1 VPAAACYVLRA
12 AASCF
17 IFLNL
22 YTGLNDPNYLLV
34 DSSMSLIAKIEAA
47 GAAGSLLESTVVNLK
62 VWASADFLPAWAG
75 ESIAE
80 LVEQEAW
87 EELNDR
93 FYQNLAFGT
102 GGIRGRTIGRVST
115 TAETGTLSDL
125 GSPEYA
131 AVGSN
136 VLNDFNL
143 VRATIGLFRYSQKY
157 LADQG
162 RYDLPRF
169 VIAHDVR
176 HFSRHFCELAAST
189 WCKLGGQALIFEGPR
204 STPQLS
210 FSVRHYQATCGAV
223 ITASH
228 NPPHD
233 NGFKAYFEDGGQVV
247 SPHAEGIV
255 DLVNQVGLEE
265 LPEFLEIDL
274 APVITLGAEADAP
287 YLQLLRELVVDDE
300 VMAAQAPKVVFSPIH
315 GTGAISSVP
324 TLRALGVE
332 VIEVPEQ
339 MVQHGGFPTVKS
351 PNPENAE
358 ALAMAIAKA
367 NEVGADVVV
376 ATDPDADRMGVAVRD
391 VNGEMVLLTGNQIGT
406 ILAEYRISTLKD
418 ADVIP
423 DEGSENAVLIK
434 TFVTSPM
441 QEAVADWHGL
451 KTINTLTGF
460 KWIGAKLA
468 GYEAKMKAKLYEKE
482 GLALDYDACELWTK
496 ADLLLDYSTFFVF
509 GGEESYGYLA
519 TDKVRDK
526 DANAAAIMFCEVAAF
541 LQAQDMTFPE
551 YLDALYLQHGYYE
564 EKTINIYYEGAA
576 GSQKIKNILHSYRVD
591 PPKAFG
597 AVSVAGFTDFGKDE
611 IIDADGEKI
620 PPQDFYFL
628 ELSNG
633 YSFAV
638 RGSGTEPKI
647 KFYVFGRSD
656 VMDPEELTQVKQD
669 AAVVMQAMLQAIE
682 ADARERAEK

>member
-1 VPAAACYVLRA
+1 
-12 AASCF
+12 
-17 IFLNL
+17 
-22 YTGLNDPNYLLV
+22 
-34 DSSMSLIAKIEAA
+34 MSLIEKIESA
-47 GAAGSLLESTVVNLK
+47 GAAGSILESTVANLK
-62 VWASADFLPAWAG
+62 IWASADFLPEWVGA
-75 ESIAE
+75 SIVE
-80 LVEQEAW
+80 LVEKEEW

-93 FYQNLAFGT
+93 FYQNMAFGT
-102 GGIRGRTIGRVST
+102 GGIRGRTIGKVSAA
-115 TAETGTLSDL
+115 AETGTLSPV
-125 GSPEYA
+125 GTPEHA
-131 AVGSN
+131 AVGTN

-143 VRATIGLFRYSQKY
+143 IRATVGMFRYVETY
-157 LADQG
+157 LKESG
-162 RYDLPRF
+162 RHDLPRF

-210 FSVRHYQATCGAV
+210 FAVRQFKATCGAV

-233 NGFKAYFEDGGQVV
+233 NGFKAYFEDGAQVV

-255 DLVNQVGLEE
+255 NLVNEIKLEE
-265 LPEFLEIDL
+265 LTQFLDVDL
-274 APVITLGAEADAP
+274 APVIMLGAEADQP
-287 YLQLLRELVVDDE
+287 YLDLLQEMVVDAD
-300 VMAAQAPKVVFSPIH
+300 VMQKMAPKVVFSPIH
-315 GTGAISSVP
+315 GCGAISSLP
-324 TLRALGVE
+324 ALKKLGVE

-339 MVQHGGFPTVKS
+339 MEPDGRFPTVKS

-367 NEVGADVVV
+367 NETGADVVI

-391 VNGEMVLLTGNQIGT
+391 RAGEMVLLTGNQIGT
-406 ILAEYRISTLKD
+406 LMAEYRISTLKD
-418 ADVIP
+418 AEILPED
-423 DEGSENAVLIK
+423 GSENAVLIK

-441 QEAVADWHGL
+441 QEAVATWHGL

-460 KWIGAKLA
+460 KWIGEKLA
-468 GYEAKMKAKLYEKE
+468 GYEAEMKAKLFEKE
-482 GLALDYDACELWTK
+482 GLALDYDACDVWTR
-496 ADLLLDYSTFFVF
+496 ADLMLDYSTFFVF

-526 DANAAAIMFCEVAAF
+526 DANAAVVMFCELAAY
-541 LQAQDMTFPE
+541 LKAQEMTFPE

-576 GSQKIKNILHSYRVD
+576 GSQKIKNILESYRSH

-597 AVSVAGFTDFGKDE
+597 DVTVSGFTDFGKDE
-611 IIDADGEKI
+611 IIDADGKRI
-620 PPQDFYFL
+620 APQDFYFL

-656 VMDPEELTQVKQD
+656 VIEPEDLPKVKAD
-669 AAVVMQAMLQAIE
+669 ASEVMQAILAAID
-682 ADARERAEK
+682 ADARQRAEA

>member
-1 VPAAACYVLRA
+1 M
-12 AASCF
+12 
-17 IFLNL
+17 
-22 YTGLNDPNYLLV
+22 T
-34 DSSMSLIAKIEAA
+34 LIEKIESA
-47 GAAGSLLESTVVNLK
+47 GAEGSLLESAVANLK
-62 VWASADFLPAWAG
+62 VWATADFLPEWAG
-75 ESIAE
+75 DSIAE
-80 LVEQEAW
+80 LVEDGQW
-87 EELNDR
+87 DELNDR

-115 TAETGTLSDL
+115 QSETGTPSEQ
-125 GSPEYA
+125 GSPAHA

-143 VRATIGLFRYSQKY
+143 VRATIGLFRYTQEY
-157 LADQG
+157 LAKSG

-189 WCKLGGQALIFEGPR
+189 WCRLGGQALIFEGPR

-210 FSVRHYQATCGAV
+210 FAVRQYKATCGAV

-233 NGFKAYFEDGGQVV
+233 NGFKVYFEDGAQVV
-247 SPHAEGIV
+247 SPHAEAIV
-255 DLVNQVGLEE
+255 DRVNQVALDEV
-265 LPEFLEIDL
+265 PEFLEIDL
-274 APVITLGAEADAP
+274 TPVITLGEEADAP
-287 YLQLLRELVVDDE
+287 YLALLEEMVIDRE
-300 VMAAQAPKVVFSPIH
+300 VMEAQAPKIVFSPIH
-315 GTGAISSVP
+315 GTGAISAVP
-324 TLRALGVE
+324 ALRQLGVD

-339 MVQHGGFPTVKS
+339 MVLDPRFPTVKS

-358 ALAMAIAKA
+358 ALSMAIAKA

-376 ATDPDADRMGVAVRD
+376 ATDPDADRMGVAVRNTD
-391 VNGEMVLLTGNQIGT
+391 GEMVLLTGNQIGT
-406 ILAEYRISTLKD
+406 MLAEYRISTLKD
-418 ADVIP
+418 AEIIP
-423 DEGSENAVLIK
+423 EDGSDRAALIK

-441 QEAVADWHGL
+441 QEAVAEWHGL

-460 KWIGAKLA
+460 KWIGEKLA
-468 GYEAKMKAKLYEKE
+468 GYEAEMKAKLFEKE
-482 GLALDYDACELWTK
+482 GLAIDYDACDIWTR
-496 ADLLLDYSTFFVF
+496 ADLLLDYSTYFVF

-519 TDKVRDK
+519 TDKLRDK
-526 DANAAAIMFCEVAAF
+526 DANAAVIMFCELAAF
-541 LQAQDMTFPE
+541 LMAQEMTFPE
-551 YLDALYLQHGYYE
+551 YLDSLYLQHGYYE

-576 GSQKIKNILHSYRVD
+576 GSQKIKNILESYRSN

-597 AVSVAGFTDFGKDE
+597 AVEVSGFTDFGKDE
-611 IIDADGEKI
+611 IIDADGQKI

-647 KFYVFGRSD
+647 KFYVFGRAD
-656 VMDPEELTQVKQD
+656 VLDPEDLAKVKASTAEEMKEVM
-669 AAVVMQAMLQAIE
+669 AAID
-682 ADARERAEK
+682 ADARQRAEG

>member
-1 VPAAACYVLRA
+1 
-12 AASCF
+12 
-17 IFLNL
+17 
-22 YTGLNDPNYLLV
+22 
-34 DSSMSLIAKIEAA
+34 MSIIKKIEAA

-62 VWASADFLPAWAG
+62 QWASADFLPNWAG
-75 ESIAE
+75 ASIVE
-80 LVEQEAW
+80 LVENGEW
-87 EELNDR
+87 DELNDR

-102 GGIRGRTIGRVST
+102 GGIRGRTIGNVPAS
-115 TAETGTLSDL
+115 AEAGTLSAI
-125 GSPEYA
+125 GSPEHA

-143 VRATIGLFRYSQKY
+143 VRATIGLFRYVEQY
-157 LADQG
+157 LKDSG
-162 RYDLPRF
+162 SYDLPRF

-210 FSVRHYQATCGAV
+210 FAVRQNKATCGAV

-228 NPPHD
+228 NPSHD
-233 NGFKAYFEDGGQVV
+233 NGFKVYFDDGAQVV

-255 DLVNQVGLEE
+255 DLVNLVE
-265 LPEFLEIDL
+265 LSEVPAFLDVDL
-274 APVITLGAEADAP
+274 APVISLGAKDDAA
-287 YLQLLRELVVDDE
+287 YLDVLKEMVIDSE
-300 VMAAQAPKVVFSPIH
+300 VMEKQAPRIVFSPIH

-324 TLRALGVE
+324 ALKELGVE

-339 MVQHGGFPTVKS
+339 MVQDPRFPTVKS

-367 NEVGADVVV
+367 NEVGADVVL

-391 VNGEMVLLTGNQIGT
+391 RSGEMVLLTGNQIGT
-406 ILAEYRISTLKD
+406 IMAEYRISVLKD
-418 ADVIP
+418 AEIIP
-423 DEGSENAVLIK
+423 EDGGENTVLIK

-468 GYEAKMKAKLYEKE
+468 GYEAQMKAKLMEEE
-482 GLALDYDACELWTK
+482 GTAVDYDACDIWTR
-496 ADLLLDYSTFFVF
+496 ADLLLDYSTYFVF

-519 TDKVRDK
+519 SDKVRDK
-526 DANAAAIMFCEVAAF
+526 DANAAVVMFCEVAAY
-541 LQAQDMTFPE
+541 LKAQEMTFPE
-551 YLDALYLQHGYYE
+551 FLDSLYLQHGYYE

-576 GSQKIKNILHSYRVD
+576 GSQKIKNILESYRSD
-591 PPKAFG
+591 APKAFG
-597 AVSVAGFTDFGKDE
+597 DVSVSGFTDFGKDE
-611 IIDADGEKI
+611 IIDADGDKI

-656 VMDPEELTQVKQD
+656 VLDPEDLIKVKVE
-669 AAVVMQAMLQAIE
+669 AAVEMQRVLAAIE
-682 ADARERAEK
+682 ADARVRAER

>member
-1 VPAAACYVLRA
+1 
-12 AASCF
+12 
-17 IFLNL
+17 
-22 YTGLNDPNYLLV
+22 
-34 DSSMSLIAKIEAA
+34 MSIIEKIEAA

-62 VWASADFLPAWAG
+62 KWASADFLPNWAG
-75 ESIAE
+75 ASIVE
-80 LVEQEAW
+80 LVENSEW
-87 EELNDR
+87 DELNDR

-102 GGIRGRTIGRVST
+102 GGIRGRTIGSVPAA
-115 TAETGTLSDL
+115 AETGTLSEM
-125 GSPEYA
+125 GSPEHA

-143 VRATIGLFRYSQKY
+143 VRATIGLFRYTKQY
-157 LADQG
+157 LKESG
-162 RYDLPRF
+162 SYDLPRF

-210 FSVRHYQATCGAV
+210 FAVRQNNATCGAV

-233 NGFKAYFEDGGQVV
+233 NGFKVYFDDGAQVV

-255 DLVNQVGLEE
+255 DLVNLVE
-265 LPEFLEIDL
+265 LSEVPAFLNIDL
-274 APVITLGAEADAP
+274 EPVISLGAADDAA
-287 YLQLLRELVVDDE
+287 YLELLKEMVIDNE
-300 VMAAQAPKVVFSPIH
+300 VMQKEAPQIVFSPIH

-324 TLRALGVE
+324 ALKALGVK

-339 MVQHGGFPTVKS
+339 MVQDARFPTVQS

-391 VNGEMVLLTGNQIGT
+391 RSGEMVLLTGNQIGT
-406 ILAEYRISTLKD
+406 IMAEYRISVLKD
-418 ADVIP
+418 AEVIP
-423 DEGSENAVLIK
+423 EDGGDNTVLIK

-460 KWIGAKLA
+460 KWIGEKLA
-468 GYEAKMKAKLYEKE
+468 GYEAQMKARLLEEE
-482 GLALDYDACELWTK
+482 GTAVDYDACDIWTR
-496 ADLLLDYSTFFVF
+496 ADLLLDYSTYFVF

-519 TDKVRDK
+519 TDKLRDK
-526 DANAAAIMFCEVAAF
+526 DANAAVIMFCEVAAY
-541 LQAQDMTFPE
+541 LKSQEMTFPE
-551 YLDALYLQHGYYE
+551 FLDSLYLQHGYYE

-576 GSQKIKNILHSYRVD
+576 GSQKIKNILESYRSAA
-591 PPKAFG
+591 PKAFG
-597 AVSVAGFTDFGKDE
+597 DVKVSGFTDFGKDE
-611 IIDADGEKI
+611 IIDADGQKI

-656 VMDPEELTQVKQD
+656 VLDPEDLIKVKAV
-669 AAVVMQAMLQAIE
+669 AAVEMQTVLAAIE
-682 ADARERAEK
+682 ADARVRAEG

>member
-1 VPAAACYVLRA
+1 
-12 AASCF
+12 
-17 IFLNL
+17 
-22 YTGLNDPNYLLV
+22 
-34 DSSMSLIAKIEAA
+34 MSIIEQIEAA

-62 VWASADFLPAWAG
+62 KWASADFLPDWAG
-75 ESIAE
+75 ASIVE
-80 LVEQEAW
+80 LVENGEW
-87 EELNDR
+87 DELNDR

-102 GGIRGRTIGRVST
+102 GGIRGRTIGRVAAA
-115 TAETGTLSDL
+115 AEAGELSEMD
-125 GSPEYA
+125 SPEHA

-143 VRATIGLFRYSQKY
+143 VRATIGLFRYVENY
-157 LADQG
+157 LKETG
-162 RYDLPRF
+162 SYDLPRF

-189 WCKLGGQALIFEGPR
+189 WSKMGGQALIFEGPR

-210 FSVRHYQATCGAV
+210 FAVRQNKATCGAV

-228 NPPHD
+228 NPSHD
-233 NGFKAYFEDGGQVV
+233 NGFKVYFDDGAQVV

-255 DLVNQVGLEE
+255 DLVNLVE
-265 LPEFLEIDL
+265 LSEVPAFLDIDL
-274 APVITLGAEADAP
+274 APVISLGAKDDAA
-287 YLQLLRELVVDDE
+287 YQDVLKEMVIDSE
-300 VMAAQAPKVVFSPIH
+300 VMEKQAPRIVFSPIH

-324 TLRALGVE
+324 ALKELGVE

-339 MVQHGGFPTVKS
+339 MVQDPRFPTVKS

-367 NEVGADVVV
+367 NEVAADVVL

-391 VNGEMVLLTGNQIGT
+391 RSGEMVLLTGNQIGT
-406 ILAEYRISTLKD
+406 ILAEYRISVLKD
-418 ADVIP
+418 AEIIP
-423 DEGSENAVLIK
+423 EDGGDNTVLIK

-468 GYEAKMKAKLYEKE
+468 GYEAQMKAKLMEEE
-482 GLALDYDACELWTK
+482 GTAVDYDACDIWTR
-496 ADLLLDYSTFFVF
+496 ADLLLDYSTYFVF

-519 TDKVRDK
+519 SDKVRDK
-526 DANAAAIMFCEVAAF
+526 DANAAVVMFCEVAAY
-541 LQAQDMTFPE
+541 LKAQEMTFPE
-551 YLDALYLQHGYYE
+551 FLDSLYLQHGYYE

-576 GSQKIKNILHSYRVD
+576 GSQKIKNILESYRND
-591 PPKAFG
+591 APKAFG
-597 AVSVAGFTDFGKDE
+597 DMSVSGFTDFGKDE
-611 IIDADGEKI
+611 IIDADGDKI

-633 YSFAV
+633 YSVAV

-656 VMDPEELTQVKQD
+656 VLDPEDLIKVKVE
-669 AAVVMQAMLQAIE
+669 AAVEMQRVLSAIE
-682 ADARERAEK
+682 ADARVRAED

>member
-1 VPAAACYVLRA
+1 M
-12 AASCF
+12 
-17 IFLNL
+17 N
-22 YTGLNDPNYLLV
+22 
-34 DSSMSLIAKIEAA
+34 LIAKIEAA
-47 GAAGSLLESTVVNLK
+47 GAEGLLLKSTVVNL
-62 VWASADFLPAWAG
+62 VLWANADYLPAWAG
-75 ESIAE
+75 ASIAE
-80 LVEQEAW
+80 LVEHQEW

-115 TAETGTLSDL
+115 SVETGQLSEL

-143 VRATIGLFRYSQKY
+143 VRATIGLFRYAKQY
-157 LADQG
+157 LEASG

-210 FSVRHYQATCGAV
+210 FAVRHYHATCGAV

-233 NGFKAYFEDGGQVV
+233 NGFKAYFEDGSQVV
-247 SPHAEGIV
+247 APHAEGIV

-265 LPEFLEIDL
+265 LPAFLEIDL
-274 APVITLGAEADAP
+274 SPVIVLGAAADEP
-287 YLQLLRELVVDDE
+287 YLQLLREMVLDEE
-300 VMAAQAPKVVFSPIH
+300 VMSAQAPKVVFSPIH

-324 TLRALGVE
+324 TLKALGVN
-332 VIEVPEQ
+332 VVEVPEQ
-339 MVQHGGFPTVKS
+339 EMFHGGFPTVKS

-391 VNGEMVLLTGNQIGT
+391 VSGNMVLLTGNQIGA

-418 ADVIP
+418 AEVIP

-482 GLALDYDACELWTK
+482 GLALDYDACDAWTK
-496 ADLLLDYSTFFVF
+496 ADLMLDYSTFFVF

-526 DANAAAIMFCEVAAF
+526 DANAAVVMFCEVAAY
-541 LQAQDMTFPE
+541 LKAQEMTFPE

-576 GSQKIKNILHSYRVD
+576 GSQKIKNILDSYRSD
-591 PPKAFG
+591 PPKAFAG
-597 AVSVAGFTDFGKDE
+597 VAVSGFTDFGKDE
-611 IIDADGEKI
+611 MIDADGERI
-620 PPQDFYFL
+620 PAQDFYFL

-656 VMDPEELTQVKQD
+656 VVDPDDLPQVK
-669 AAVVMQAMLQAIE
+669 AAAAEVMQVILQAIE
-682 ADARERAEK
+682 ADARARANA

>member
-1 VPAAACYVLRA
+1 MR
-12 AASCF
+12 
-17 IFLNL
+17 
-22 YTGLNDPNYLLV
+22 
-34 DSSMSLIAKIEAA
+34 LIEEIESA
-47 GAAGSLLESTVVNLK
+47 GAQGSLLESTVANLK
-62 VWASADFLPAWAG
+62 IWANADFLPDWVGA
-75 ESIAE
+75 SIAE
-80 LVEQEAW
+80 LVEKSAW

-93 FYQNLAFGT
+93 FYQNMAFGT
-102 GGIRGRTIGRVST
+102 GGIRGRTIGKIT
-115 TAETGTLSDL
+115 TAAETGTLSQM
-125 GSPEYA
+125 GTPEHA
-131 AVGSN
+131 AVGTN

-143 VRATIGLFRYSQKY
+143 IRATVGMFRYVEKY
-157 LADQG
+157 LKDSG

-210 FSVRHYQATCGAV
+210 FAVRQFKATCGAV

-233 NGFKAYFEDGGQVV
+233 NGFKAYFEDGAQVV

-265 LPEFLEIDL
+265 LTQFLDIDL
-274 APVITLGAEADAP
+274 SPVIVLDAKADEP
-287 YLQLLRELVVDDE
+287 YLSMLEEMVVDTD
-300 VMAAQAPKVVFSPIH
+300 VMKNESPKVVFSPIH
-315 GTGAISSVP
+315 GCGAISSVP
-324 TLRALGVE
+324 VLKKLGVE

-339 MVQHGGFPTVKS
+339 MQPDGRFPTVKS

-358 ALAMAIAKA
+358 ALEMAIAKA
-367 NEVGADVVV
+367 NETKADVVL
-376 ATDPDADRMGVAVRD
+376 ATDPDADRMGVAVRSRA
-391 VNGEMVLLTGNQIGT
+391 GEMVLLSGNQIGT
-406 ILAEYRISTLKD
+406 LLAEYRISTLKD
-418 ADVIP
+418 AEIIP
-423 DEGSENAVLIK
+423 EDGGDNTVLIK

-441 QEAVADWHGL
+441 QEAVATWHGL

-460 KWIGAKLA
+460 KWIGEKLA
-468 GYEAKMKAKLYEKE
+468 AYQAEMEAALFEKE
-482 GLALDYDACELWTK
+482 GLVVDYDACDVWTK
-496 ADLLLDYSTFFVF
+496 ADLMLDYSTYFVF

-519 TDKVRDK
+519 SDKVRDK
-526 DANAAAIMFCEVAAF
+526 DANAAVVMFCELAAY
-541 LQAQDMTFPE
+541 LKAQEMTFPE

-576 GSQKIKNILHSYRVD
+576 GSQKIKNILESYREN
-591 PPKAFG
+591 PPKVFG
-597 AVSVAGFTDFGKDE
+597 EVSVSGFIDFGKDE
-611 IIDADGEKI
+611 IIDADGKRI

-656 VMDPEELTQVKQD
+656 VTVPEELDQVKTN
-669 AAVVMQAMLQAIE
+669 AAEVMQSMLAAIE
-682 ADARERAEK
+682 ADARKRAEK

>member
-1 VPAAACYVLRA
+1 
-12 AASCF
+12 
-17 IFLNL
+17 
-22 YTGLNDPNYLLV
+22 
-34 DSSMSLIAKIEAA
+34 MSLIEKIESA
-47 GAAGSLLESTVVNLK
+47 GADGSLLESTVANLK
-62 VWASADFLPAWAG
+62 IWASADFLPEWVGA
-75 ESIAE
+75 SIAE
-80 LVEQEAW
+80 LVDAGEW

-93 FYQNLAFGT
+93 FYQNMAFGT
-102 GGIRGRTIGRVST
+102 GGIRGRTIGKVSAS
-115 TAETGTLSDL
+115 AETGTLSPQ
-125 GSPEYA
+125 GSPEHA
-131 AVGSN
+131 AVGTN

-143 VRATIGLFRYSQKY
+143 IRATVGMFRYVEKY
-157 LADQG
+157 LRDSG
-162 RYDLPRF
+162 RHDLPRF

-210 FSVRHYQATCGAV
+210 FAVRQFKATCGAV

-233 NGFKAYFEDGGQVV
+233 NGFKAYFEDGAQVV

-255 DLVNQVGLEE
+255 NLVNEVKLEE
-265 LPEFLEIDL
+265 LTQFLDVDL
-274 APVITLGAEADAP
+274 KPVIVLGSEADQP
-287 YLQLLRELVVDDE
+287 YLDLLEEMVVDAD
-300 VMAAQAPKVVFSPIH
+300 VMQKESPKIVFTPIH
-315 GTGAISSVP
+315 GCGAISSMP
-324 TLRALGVE
+324 ILKKLGVE

-339 MVQHGGFPTVKS
+339 MEPDGRFPTVKS

-358 ALAMAIAKA
+358 ALSMAIAKA
-367 NEVGADVVV
+367 NETGADAVI
-376 ATDPDADRMGVAVRD
+376 ATDPDADRMGVAVR
-391 VNGEMVLLTGNQIGT
+391 NRAGEMVLLTGNQIGT
-406 ILAEYRISTLKD
+406 LLAEYRISTLKD
-418 ADVIP
+418 AEILPED
-423 DEGSENAVLIK
+423 GSENAVLIK

-441 QEAVADWHGL
+441 QEAVATWHGL

-460 KWIGAKLA
+460 KWLGEKLA
-468 GYEAKMKAKLYEKE
+468 GYEAEMKAKLFEKE
-482 GLALDYDACELWTK
+482 GLAVDYDACDVWTK
-496 ADLLLDYSTFFVF
+496 ADLMLDYSTYFVF

-519 TDKVRDK
+519 TDKLRDK
-526 DANAAAIMFCEVAAF
+526 DANAAVVMFCELAAY
-541 LQAQDMTFPE
+541 LKSQEMTFPE

-576 GSQKIKNILHSYRVD
+576 GSQKIKNILESYRSH

-597 AVSVAGFTDFGKDE
+597 DVTVSGFTDFGKDE
-611 IIDADGEKI
+611 IIDADGKRI

-656 VMDPEELTQVKQD
+656 VTDPDELEQVKAD
-669 AAVVMQAMLQAIE
+669 ASEVMEAMLKAID
-682 ADARERAEK
+682 ADARERAEA

>member
-1 VPAAACYVLRA
+1 
-12 AASCF
+12 
-17 IFLNL
+17 
-22 YTGLNDPNYLLV
+22 
-34 DSSMSLIAKIEAA
+34 MSVIENIEAA
-47 GAAGSLLESTVVNLK
+47 GANGSLLPSTVENLK
-62 VWASADFLPAWAG
+62 IWASADFLPAWTG

-80 LVEQEAW
+80 LVDKGEW
-87 EELNDR
+87 DELNDR

-115 TAETGTLSDL
+115 AAETGTLSEQ
-125 GSPEYA
+125 GSPAHA

-143 VRATIGLFRYSQKY
+143 VRATIGLFRYVKKY
-157 LADQG
+157 LDDNG
-162 RYDLPRF
+162 RHDLPRF

-189 WCKLGGQALIFEGPR
+189 WCKLGGQAMIFEGPR

-210 FSVRHYQATCGAV
+210 FAVRQCNATCGAV

-228 NPPHD
+228 NPSHD
-233 NGFKAYFEDGGQVV
+233 NGFKVYFEDGAQVV

-255 DLVNQVGLEE
+255 DLVNLVKLEE
-265 LPEFLEIDL
+265 LPAFLDIDIE
-274 APVITLGAEADAP
+274 PVIALGADSDLP
-287 YLQLLRELVVDDE
+287 YLELLKEMVVDTE
-300 VMAAQAPKVVFSPIH
+300 VMEAQASKIVFTPIH

-324 TLRALGVE
+324 ALKDLGVE

-339 MVQHGGFPTVKS
+339 SVMDPRFPSVKS

-358 ALAMAIAKA
+358 ALAMGIAKA

-376 ATDPDADRMGVAVRD
+376 ATDPDADRMGVAVR
-391 VNGEMVLLTGNQIGT
+391 NREGEMVLLTGNQIGT
-406 ILAEYRISTLKD
+406 ILAEYRITTLKD
-418 ADVIP
+418 AEIIP
-423 DEGSENAVLIK
+423 EDGSENCVLIK

-441 QEAVADWHGL
+441 QEAVATWHGL

-460 KWIGAKLA
+460 KWIGEKLA
-468 GYEAKMKAKLYEKE
+468 GYEAEMKANLFEKE
-482 GLALDYDACELWTK
+482 GLALDYDACDVWTK
-496 ADLLLDYSTFFVF
+496 ADLMQDYSTFFVF

-519 TDKVRDK
+519 TDKLRDK
-526 DANAAAIMFCEVAAF
+526 DANAAVLMFCEVAAF
-541 LQAQDMTFPE
+541 LKAQEMTFPE
-551 YLDALYLQHGYYE
+551 YLDGLYLQHGYYQ

-576 GSQKIKNILHSYRVD
+576 GSQKIANILASYRSN

-597 AVSVAGFTDFGKDE
+597 DVEVSGFTDFGKDE
-611 IIDADGEKI
+611 IIDADGKKI
-620 PPQDFYFL
+620 APQDFYFL

-656 VMDPEELTQVKQD
+656 LTTPEEMDEVKSK
-669 AAVVMQAMLQAIE
+669 ASEVMESVLKAID
-682 ADARERAEK
+682 ADARERAEA

>member
-1 VPAAACYVLRA
+1 
-12 AASCF
+12 
-17 IFLNL
+17 
-22 YTGLNDPNYLLV
+22 
-34 DSSMSLIAKIEAA
+34 MSIIKKIEAA

-62 VWASADFLPAWAG
+62 QWASADFLPNWAG
-75 ESIAE
+75 ASIVE
-80 LVEQEAW
+80 LVENGEW
-87 EELNDR
+87 DELNDR

-102 GGIRGRTIGRVST
+102 GGIRGRTIGNVPAS
-115 TAETGTLSDL
+115 AETGTLSAI
-125 GSPEYA
+125 GSPEHA

-143 VRATIGLFRYSQKY
+143 VRATIGLFRYVEQY
-157 LADQG
+157 LKDSG
-162 RYDLPRF
+162 SYDLPRF

-210 FSVRHYQATCGAV
+210 FAVRQNKATCGAV

-228 NPPHD
+228 NPSHD
-233 NGFKAYFEDGGQVV
+233 NGFKVYFDDGAQVV

-255 DLVNQVGLEE
+255 DLVNLVE
-265 LPEFLEIDL
+265 LSEVPAFLDVDL
-274 APVITLGAEADAP
+274 APVISLGAKDDAA
-287 YLQLLRELVVDDE
+287 YLDVLKEMVIDSE
-300 VMAAQAPKVVFSPIH
+300 VMEKQAPRIVFSPIH

-324 TLRALGVE
+324 ALKELGVE

-339 MVQHGGFPTVKS
+339 MVQDPRFPTVKS

-367 NEVGADVVV
+367 NEVGADVVL

-391 VNGEMVLLTGNQIGT
+391 RSGEMVLLTGNQIGT
-406 ILAEYRISTLKD
+406 IMAEYRISVLKD
-418 ADVIP
+418 AEIIP
-423 DEGSENAVLIK
+423 EDGGENTVLIK

-468 GYEAKMKAKLYEKE
+468 GYEAQMKAKLMEEE
-482 GLALDYDACELWTK
+482 GTALDYDACDIWTR
-496 ADLLLDYSTFFVF
+496 ADLLLDYSTYFVF

-519 TDKVRDK
+519 SDKVRDK
-526 DANAAAIMFCEVAAF
+526 DANAAVVMFCEVAAY
-541 LQAQDMTFPE
+541 LKAQEMTFPE
-551 YLDALYLQHGYYE
+551 FLDSLYLQHGYYE

-576 GSQKIKNILHSYRVD
+576 GSQKIKNILESYRSD
-591 PPKAFG
+591 APKAFG
-597 AVSVAGFTDFGKDE
+597 DVSVSGFTDFGKDE
-611 IIDADGEKI
+611 IIDADGDKI

-656 VMDPEELTQVKQD
+656 VLDPEDLIKVKVE
-669 AAVVMQAMLQAIE
+669 AAVEMQRVLAAIE
-682 ADARERAEK
+682 ADARVRAEG

>member
-1 VPAAACYVLRA
+1 
-12 AASCF
+12 
-17 IFLNL
+17 
-22 YTGLNDPNYLLV
+22 
-34 DSSMSLIAKIEAA
+34 MSLIEKIETA
-47 GAAGSLLESTVVNLK
+47 GAAGSLLKSTVLNLK
-62 VWASADFLPAWAG
+62 NWASADFLPDWAG
-75 ESIAE
+75 ASIVE
-80 LVEQEAW
+80 LVENQQW
-87 EELNDR
+87 DELNDR

-102 GGIRGRTIGRVST
+102 GGIRGRTIGNVPA
-115 TAETGTLSDL
+115 TAETGTLSAT
-125 GSPEYA
+125 GSPEHA

-143 VRATIGLFRYSQKY
+143 VRATIGLFRYVEQY
-157 LADQG
+157 LKETG
-162 RYDLPRF
+162 SYDLPRF

-210 FSVRHYQATCGAV
+210 FAVRQNKATCGAV

-228 NPPHD
+228 NPSHD
-233 NGFKAYFEDGGQVV
+233 NGFKVYFDDGAQVV

-255 DLVNQVGLEE
+255 DLVNLVE
-265 LPEFLEIDL
+265 LSEVPAFLDIDL
-274 APVITLGAEADAP
+274 APVISLGAKDDAA
-287 YLQLLRELVVDDE
+287 YQDVLKEMVIDSE
-300 VMAAQAPKVVFSPIH
+300 VMEQQAPQIVFTPIH

-324 TLRALGVE
+324 VLKELGVE
-332 VIEVPEQ
+332 VIEVSEQ
-339 MVQHGGFPTVKS
+339 MVQDPRFPTVQS

-358 ALAMAIAKA
+358 ALAMGIAKA
-367 NEVGADVVV
+367 NEVGADVVL

-391 VNGEMVLLTGNQIGT
+391 RNGEMVLLTGNQIGT
-406 ILAEYRISTLKD
+406 ILAEYRISVLKD
-418 ADVIP
+418 AEIIP
-423 DEGSENAVLIK
+423 EDGGDNVVFIK

-468 GYEAKMKAKLYEKE
+468 AYEAQMKAQLMEKE
-482 GLALDYDACELWTK
+482 GTAVDYDACDIWTR
-496 ADLLLDYSTFFVF
+496 ADLLLDYSSYFVF

-519 TDKVRDK
+519 SDKVRDK
-526 DANAAAIMFCEVAAF
+526 DANAAVVMFCEVAAY
-541 LQAQDMTFPE
+541 LKAQDMTFTE
-551 YLDALYLQHGYYE
+551 FLESLYLQHGYYE

-576 GSQKIKNILHSYRVD
+576 GSQKIKNILESYRSD
-591 PPKAFG
+591 APKAFG
-597 AVSVAGFTDFGKDE
+597 DVSVSGFTDFGKDE
-611 IIDADGEKI
+611 IIDADGDKI

-656 VMDPEELTQVKQD
+656 VLDPEDLIKVKVE
-669 AAVVMQAMLQAIE
+669 AAVEMQRVLAAIE
-682 ADARERAEK
+682 ADARVRAEG

>member
-1 VPAAACYVLRA
+1 
-12 AASCF
+12 
-17 IFLNL
+17 
-22 YTGLNDPNYLLV
+22 
-34 DSSMSLIAKIEAA
+34 MSIIEKIEAA
-47 GAAGSLLESTVVNLK
+47 GTAGSLLESTVVNLK
-62 VWASADFLPAWAG
+62 QWVSADFLPEWAG
-75 ESIAE
+75 ASISE
-80 LVEQEAW
+80 LVENGEW
-87 EELNDR
+87 DELNDR

-102 GGIRGRTIGRVST
+102 GGIRGRTIGRVPAA
-115 TAETGTLSDL
+115 AETGTLSET
-125 GSPEYA
+125 GSPEHA

-143 VRATIGLFRYSQKY
+143 VRATIGLFRYTKQY
-157 LADQG
+157 LKESG
-162 RYDLPRF
+162 SYDLPRF

-210 FSVRHYQATCGAV
+210 FAVRQNNATCGAV

-233 NGFKAYFEDGGQVV
+233 NGFKVYFDDGAQVV

-255 DLVNQVGLEE
+255 DLVNLVE
-265 LPEFLEIDL
+265 LSAVPAFLNIDL
-274 APVITLGAEADAP
+274 EPVISLGAADDAA
-287 YLQLLRELVVDDE
+287 YLELLKEMVIDHE
-300 VMAAQAPKVVFSPIH
+300 VMQEEAPQIVFSPIH

-324 TLRALGVE
+324 ALKALGVK

-339 MVQHGGFPTVKS
+339 MVQDARFPTVKS

-367 NEVGADVVV
+367 EEVGADVVV

-391 VNGEMVLLTGNQIGT
+391 RSGEMVLLTGNQIGT
-406 ILAEYRISTLKD
+406 IMAEYRISVLKD
-418 ADVIP
+418 AEVIP
-423 DEGSENAVLIK
+423 EDGGENAVLIK

-460 KWIGAKLA
+460 KWIGEKLA
-468 GYEAKMKAKLYEKE
+468 GYEAQMKARLLEEE
-482 GLALDYDACELWTK
+482 GTAVDYDACDIWTR
-496 ADLLLDYSTFFVF
+496 ADLLLDYSTYFVF

-519 TDKVRDK
+519 TDKLRDK
-526 DANAAAIMFCEVAAF
+526 DANAAVIMFCEVAAY
-541 LQAQDMTFPE
+541 LKAQEMTFPE
-551 YLDALYLQHGYYE
+551 FLDSLYLQHGYYE

-576 GSQKIKNILHSYRVD
+576 GSQKIKNILESYRSAA
-591 PPKAFG
+591 PKAFG
-597 AVSVAGFTDFGKDE
+597 DVKVSGFTDFGKDE
-611 IIDADGEKI
+611 IIDADGQKI

-647 KFYVFGRSD
+647 KFYVFGRSE
-656 VMDPEELTQVKQD
+656 VLDPEDLIKVKAV
-669 AAVVMQAMLQAIE
+669 AAVEMQTVLAAIE
-682 ADARERAEK
+682 ADARVRAEG

>member
-1 VPAAACYVLRA
+1 
-12 AASCF
+12 
-17 IFLNL
+17 
-22 YTGLNDPNYLLV
+22 
-34 DSSMSLIAKIEAA
+34 MSIIEKIEAA

-62 VWASADFLPAWAG
+62 KWASADFLPEWAG
-75 ESIAE
+75 ASIVE
-80 LVEQEAW
+80 LVENSEW
-87 EELNDR
+87 DELNDR

-102 GGIRGRTIGRVST
+102 GGIRGRTIGSVPAA
-115 TAETGTLSDL
+115 AETGTLSEM
-125 GSPEYA
+125 GSPEHA

-143 VRATIGLFRYSQKY
+143 VRATIGLFRYTKQY
-157 LADQG
+157 LKESG
-162 RYDLPRF
+162 SYDLPRF

-210 FSVRHYQATCGAV
+210 FAVRQNNATCGAV

-233 NGFKAYFEDGGQVV
+233 NGFKVYFDDGAQVV

-255 DLVNQVGLEE
+255 DLVNLVE
-265 LPEFLEIDL
+265 LSEVPAFLDIDL
-274 APVITLGAEADAP
+274 EPVISLGAADDAA
-287 YLQLLRELVVDDE
+287 YLELLKEMVIDNE
-300 VMAAQAPKVVFSPIH
+300 VMQEEAPQIVFSPIH

-324 TLRALGVE
+324 ALKALGVK

-339 MVQHGGFPTVKS
+339 MVQDARFPTVKS

-391 VNGEMVLLTGNQIGT
+391 RSGEMVLLTGNQIGT
-406 ILAEYRISTLKD
+406 IMAEYRISVLKD
-418 ADVIP
+418 AEVIP
-423 DEGSENAVLIK
+423 EDGGDNTVLIK

-460 KWIGAKLA
+460 KWIGEKLA
-468 GYEAKMKAKLYEKE
+468 GYEAQMKARLLEE
-482 GLALDYDACELWTK
+482 GTAVDYDACDIWTR
-496 ADLLLDYSTFFVF
+496 ADLLLDYSTYFVF

-519 TDKVRDK
+519 TDKLRDK
-526 DANAAAIMFCEVAAF
+526 DANAAVIMFCEVAAY
-541 LQAQDMTFPE
+541 LKAQEMTFPE
-551 YLDALYLQHGYYE
+551 FLDSLYLQHGYYE

-576 GSQKIKNILHSYRVD
+576 GSQKIKNILESYRSAA
-591 PPKAFG
+591 PNAFG
-597 AVSVAGFTDFGKDE
+597 DVKVSGFTDFGKDE
-611 IIDADGEKI
+611 IIDADGQKI

-647 KFYVFGRSD
+647 KFYVFGRSE
-656 VMDPEELTQVKQD
+656 VLDPEDLIKVKAA
-669 AAVVMQAMLQAIE
+669 AAVEMQTMLAAIE
-682 ADARERAEK
+682 ADARVRAEG

>member
-1 VPAAACYVLRA
+1 
-12 AASCF
+12 
-17 IFLNL
+17 
-22 YTGLNDPNYLLV
+22 
-34 DSSMSLIAKIEAA
+34 MSIIKKIEAA

-62 VWASADFLPAWAG
+62 QWASADFLPNWAG
-75 ESIAE
+75 ASIVE
-80 LVEQEAW
+80 LVENGEW
-87 EELNDR
+87 DELNDR

-102 GGIRGRTIGRVST
+102 GGIRGRTIGNVPAS
-115 TAETGTLSDL
+115 AETGTLSAI
-125 GSPEYA
+125 GSPEHA

-143 VRATIGLFRYSQKY
+143 VRATIGLFRYVEQY
-157 LADQG
+157 LKDSG
-162 RYDLPRF
+162 SYDLPRF

-210 FSVRHYQATCGAV
+210 FAVRQNKATCGAV

-228 NPPHD
+228 NPSHD
-233 NGFKAYFEDGGQVV
+233 NGFKVYFDDGAQVV

-255 DLVNQVGLEE
+255 DLVNLVE
-265 LPEFLEIDL
+265 LSEVPAFLDVDL
-274 APVITLGAEADAP
+274 APVISLGAKDDAA
-287 YLQLLRELVVDDE
+287 YLDVLKEMVIDSE
-300 VMAAQAPKVVFSPIH
+300 VMEKQAPRIVFSPIH

-324 TLRALGVE
+324 ALKELGVE

-339 MVQHGGFPTVKS
+339 MVQDPRFPTVKS

-367 NEVGADVVV
+367 NEVGADVVL

-391 VNGEMVLLTGNQIGT
+391 RSGEMVLLTGNQIGT
-406 ILAEYRISTLKD
+406 IMAEYRISVLKD
-418 ADVIP
+418 AEIIP
-423 DEGSENAVLIK
+423 EDGGENTVLIK

-468 GYEAKMKAKLYEKE
+468 GYEAQMKAKLMEEE
-482 GLALDYDACELWTK
+482 GTAVDYDACDIWTR
-496 ADLLLDYSTFFVF
+496 ADLLLDYSTYFVF

-519 TDKVRDK
+519 SDKVRDK
-526 DANAAAIMFCEVAAF
+526 DANAAVVMFCEVAAY
-541 LQAQDMTFPE
+541 LKAQEMTFPE
-551 YLDALYLQHGYYE
+551 FLDSLYLQHGYYE

-576 GSQKIKNILHSYRVD
+576 GSQKIKNILESYRSD
-591 PPKAFG
+591 APKTFG
-597 AVSVAGFTDFGKDE
+597 DVSVSGFTDFGKDE
-611 IIDADGEKI
+611 IIDADGDKI

-656 VMDPEELTQVKQD
+656 VLDPEDLIKVKVE
-669 AAVVMQAMLQAIE
+669 AAVEMQRVLAAIE
-682 ADARERAEK
+682 ADARVRAEG

>member
-1 VPAAACYVLRA
+1 
-12 AASCF
+12 
-17 IFLNL
+17 
-22 YTGLNDPNYLLV
+22 
-34 DSSMSLIAKIEAA
+34 MSLIEKIESA
-47 GAAGSLLESTVVNLK
+47 GADGSLLESTVANLRI
-62 VWASADFLPAWAG
+62 WASADFLPEWVGA
-75 ESIAE
+75 SITE
-80 LVEQEAW
+80 LVEQGEW

-93 FYQNLAFGT
+93 FYQTMAFGT
-102 GGIRGRTIGRVST
+102 GGIRGRTIGKVST
-115 TAETGTLSDL
+115 SVETGTLSEQ
-125 GSPEYA
+125 GTPEHA
-131 AVGSN
+131 AVGTN

-143 VRATIGLFRYSQKY
+143 IRATVGMFRYVEKY
-157 LADQG
+157 LKDSG
-162 RYDLPRF
+162 RHDLPRF

-210 FSVRHYQATCGAV
+210 FAVRQFKATCGAV

-228 NPPHD
+228 NPSHD
-233 NGFKAYFEDGGQVV
+233 NGFKAYFEDGAQVV

-255 DLVNQVGLEE
+255 DLVNQVKLEE
-265 LPEFLEIDL
+265 LTQFLDVDL
-274 APVITLGAEADAP
+274 ESVIVLDAKADEP
-287 YLQLLRELVVDDE
+287 YLDLLEEMVVDAD
-300 VMAAQAPKVVFSPIH
+300 VMQNESPKVVFSPIH
-315 GTGAISSVP
+315 GCGAISSVP
-324 TLRALGVE
+324 ALRKLGVE

-339 MVQHGGFPTVKS
+339 MEPDGRFPTVKS

-367 NEVGADVVV
+367 NETGADVVL
-376 ATDPDADRMGVAVRD
+376 ATDPDADRMGVAVR
-391 VNGEMVLLTGNQIGT
+391 NRAGEMVLLTGNQIGT
-406 ILAEYRISTLKD
+406 LLAEYRISTLKD
-418 ADVIP
+418 AEILPED
-423 DEGSENAVLIK
+423 GSENAVLIK

-441 QEAVADWHGL
+441 QEAVATWHGL

-460 KWIGAKLA
+460 KWIGEKLA
-468 GYEAKMKAKLYEKE
+468 GYEAEMKANLFEKE
-482 GLALDYDACELWTK
+482 GLALDYDTCDVWTK
-496 ADLLLDYSTFFVF
+496 ADLMLDYSTFFVF

-519 TDKVRDK
+519 TDKLRDK
-526 DANAAAIMFCEVAAF
+526 DANAAVVMFCELAAY
-541 LQAQDMTFPE
+541 LKAQEMTFPE

-576 GSQKIKNILHSYRVD
+576 GSQKIKNILESYRSN

-597 AVSVAGFTDFGKDE
+597 DVTVSGFTDFGKDE
-611 IIDADGEKI
+611 IIDADGKRI
-620 PPQDFYFL
+620 APQDFYFL

-656 VMDPEELTQVKQD
+656 VTDPEELDQVKAD
-669 AAVVMQAMLQAIE
+669 ASKVMETMLAAID

>member
-1 VPAAACYVLRA
+1 
-12 AASCF
+12 
-17 IFLNL
+17 
-22 YTGLNDPNYLLV
+22 
-34 DSSMSLIAKIEAA
+34 MSIIEKIEAA
-47 GAAGSLLESTVVNLK
+47 GTAGSLLESTVVNLK
-62 VWASADFLPAWAG
+62 QWVSADFLPEWAG
-75 ESIAE
+75 ASISE
-80 LVEQEAW
+80 LVENGEW
-87 EELNDR
+87 DELNDR

-102 GGIRGRTIGRVST
+102 GGIRGRTIGRVPAA
-115 TAETGTLSDL
+115 AETGTLSET
-125 GSPEYA
+125 GSPEHA

-143 VRATIGLFRYSQKY
+143 VRATIGLFRYTKQY
-157 LADQG
+157 LKESG
-162 RYDLPRF
+162 SYDLPRF

-210 FSVRHYQATCGAV
+210 FAVRQNNATCGAV

-233 NGFKAYFEDGGQVV
+233 NGFKVYFDDGAQVV

-255 DLVNQVGLEE
+255 DLVNLVE
-265 LPEFLEIDL
+265 LSAVPAFLNIDL
-274 APVITLGAEADAP
+274 EPVISLGAADDAA
-287 YLQLLRELVVDDE
+287 YLELLKEMVIDHE
-300 VMAAQAPKVVFSPIH
+300 VMQEEAPQIVFSPIH

-324 TLRALGVE
+324 ALKALGVK

-339 MVQHGGFPTVKS
+339 MVQDARFPTVKS

-367 NEVGADVVV
+367 EEVGADVVV

-391 VNGEMVLLTGNQIGT
+391 RSGEMVLLTGNQIGT
-406 ILAEYRISTLKD
+406 IMAEYRISVLKD
-418 ADVIP
+418 AEVIP
-423 DEGSENAVLIK
+423 EDGGENAVLIK

-460 KWIGAKLA
+460 KWIGEKLA
-468 GYEAKMKAKLYEKE
+468 GYEAQMKARLLEEE
-482 GLALDYDACELWTK
+482 GTAVDYDACDIWTR
-496 ADLLLDYSTFFVF
+496 ADLLLDYSTYFVF

-519 TDKVRDK
+519 TDKLRDK
-526 DANAAAIMFCEVAAF
+526 DANAAVIMFCEVAAY
-541 LQAQDMTFPE
+541 LKAQEMTFPE
-551 YLDALYLQHGYYE
+551 FLDSLYLQHGYYE

-576 GSQKIKNILHSYRVD
+576 GSQKIKNILESYRSAA
-591 PPKAFG
+591 PKAFG
-597 AVSVAGFTDFGKDE
+597 DVKVSGFTDFGEDE
-611 IIDADGEKI
+611 IIDADGQKI
-620 PPQDFYFL
+620 PSQDFYFL

-656 VMDPEELTQVKQD
+656 VLDPEDLIKVKAV
-669 AAVVMQAMLQAIE
+669 AAVEMQSVLAAIE
-682 ADARERAEK
+682 ADARVRAEG

>member
-1 VPAAACYVLRA
+1 
-12 AASCF
+12 
-17 IFLNL
+17 
-22 YTGLNDPNYLLV
+22 
-34 DSSMSLIAKIEAA
+34 MSLIEKIEAA

-62 VWASADFLPAWAG
+62 KWASADFLPEWAG
-75 ESIAE
+75 ASITE
-80 LVEQEAW
+80 LVENGEW
-87 EELNDR
+87 DELNDR

-102 GGIRGRTIGRVST
+102 GGIRGRTIGRVPAA
-115 TAETGTLSDL
+115 AETGTLSEM
-125 GSPEYA
+125 GSPEHA

-143 VRATIGLFRYSQKY
+143 VRATIGLFRYTQKY
-157 LADQG
+157 LKDSG
-162 RYDLPRF
+162 SYDLPRF

-210 FSVRHYQATCGAV
+210 FAVRQNNATCGAV

-228 NPPHD
+228 NPSHD
-233 NGFKAYFEDGGQVV
+233 NGFKVYFDDGAQVV

-255 DLVNQVGLEE
+255 DLVNLVE
-265 LPEFLEIDL
+265 LSEVPAFLDVDL
-274 APVITLGAEADAP
+274 APVITLGAADDAA
-287 YLQLLRELVVDDE
+287 YLELLKEMVIDSE
-300 VMAAQAPKVVFSPIH
+300 VMEKQAPQVVFSPIH

-324 TLRALGVE
+324 ALKELGVE

-339 MVQHGGFPTVKS
+339 MVQDARFPTVKS

-367 NEVGADVVV
+367 NEVGADVVL

-391 VNGEMVLLTGNQIGT
+391 RSGEMVLLTGNQIGT
-406 ILAEYRISTLKD
+406 IMAEYRISVLKD
-418 ADVIP
+418 AEVIP
-423 DEGSENAVLIK
+423 EDGGENTVLIK

-460 KWIGAKLA
+460 KWIGQKLA
-468 GYEAKMKAKLYEKE
+468 GYEAQMKARLLEEE
-482 GLALDYDACELWTK
+482 GTAVDYDACDIWTR
-496 ADLLLDYSTFFVF
+496 ADLLLDYSTYFVF

-519 TDKVRDK
+519 SDKLRDK
-526 DANAAAIMFCEVAAF
+526 DANAAVIMFCEVAAY
-541 LQAQDMTFPE
+541 LKAQEMTFPE
-551 YLDALYLQHGYYE
+551 FLDSLYLQHGYYE

-576 GSQKIKNILHSYRVD
+576 GSQKIKNILESYRND
-591 PPKAFG
+591 APKAFG
-597 AVSVAGFTDFGKDE
+597 DIAVSGFTDFGKDE

-656 VMDPEELTQVKQD
+656 VLDPEDLIKVKAE
-669 AAVVMQAMLQAIE
+669 AAVEMQRVLAAID
-682 ADARERAEK
+682 ADARVRAEG